1 MARHVQPKASPIRL
15 ASIALFAGAG
25 IAWGQAT
32 APPPTNPGQARD
44 KTQEKIEAARETKQG
59 ARESIRDARETAR
72 DTGRD
77 GRQDRRD
84 TRESARDTA
93 QDARETG
100 RDAGREGRQAGR
112 NTREGARDTVQENR
126 QSIRDARRDVRRA
139 RREFI
144 ASRLRSGDLGLWL
157 RRLSEGQGIAVSDL
171 AVRGAIAQSGL
182 KEGDV
187 VVSVN
192 DHPVSSERE
201 FIDFL
206 FGDTT
211 QPAKVVVK
219 RGGQQQTLML
229 DTKAFIAEHE
239 AGGSRLE
246 DFGLILDES
255 DPSRVKVQAVVPR
268 SPAFY
273 AGVRS
278 GDQITQ
284 FNGQR
289 IAALADLIK
298 SIANTAN
305 QTASV
310 EVNRNNQTR
319 QLEIDIP
326 NELETDE
333 PRTALRPTLPD
344 EGPTTPPRTQFDNN
358 TTPQPSPLPQPAPR
372 PQPQPVPPR

>member
-1 MARHVQPKASPIRL
+1 MTRHVPQRSSPVPL
-15 ASIALFAGAG
+15 GSTALLAALAAASIS
-25 IAWGQAT
+25 WGQAPT
-32 APPPTNPGQARD
+32 PSTNPAPARD
-44 KTQEKIEAARETKQG
+44 QAQQKVEAARETKQG
-59 ARESIRDARETAR
+59 ARDSIRDARETVR
-72 DTGRD
+72 DTGRE

-84 TRESARDTA
+84 TRESARDTV
-93 QDARETG
+93 QGARETA
-100 RDAGREGRQAGR
+100 RDAGREGRQT
-112 NTREGARDTVQENR
+112 TRESTRDTVQENR
-126 QSIRDARRDVRRA
+126 QSIREARRDVRRA

-157 RRLSEGQGIAVSDL
+157 RRLAEGQGIAVSDL
-171 AVRGAIAQSGL
+171 AGRGAISQSGL

-187 VVSVN
+187 IVSVN
-192 DHPVSSERE
+192 EHPVGSERE
-201 FIDFL
+201 FIDYL

-219 RGGQQQTLML
+219 RGGQQQTLMI

-255 DPSRVKVQAVVPR
+255 NPSRVKVQAVVPR

-289 IAALADLIK
+289 IAALADLVK

-305 QTASV
+305 QTASL

-319 QLEIDIP
+319 QLEIDVP
-326 NELETDE
+326 DE
-333 PRTALRPTLPD
+333 HEGDGPRTALRPTLPED
-344 EGPTTPPRTQFDNN
+344 GATTAPRPQFDNN
-358 TTPQPSPLPQPAPR
+358 TTPQPSPLPAPAPR
-372 PQPQPVPPR
+372 PQPQPSPPQ